1 MSSSDNEFLTKKRE
15 KEELCMLCKQNVFK
29 YTCPRCFYKTCSV
42 ACVKAHKAK
51 FNCNGQRDKFKKV
64 SSQQDYNEKCFYR
77 DINYMNN
84 TVNEI
89 NTSNRKVFSLIEDV
103 DKSKNKTFKNFK
115 RICKKFRNITYF
127 KSPLIMKCNKENKSY
142 AESSTKKIYWTI
154 KFVFIC
160 YNSISHLFSKCEFDD
175 EVSSLSSIGEYL
187 YEHKDEIDNA
197 ELLQYI
203 SSKNW
208 LEQYKICMKINKEN
222 AKDFKN
228 VFIYDKYS
236 YETCEIG
243 LPLKDI
249 LNGKEVYEY
258 PTFYLF
264 NNE

>member
-142 AESSTKKIYWTI
+142 
-154 KFVFIC
+154 V
-160 YNSISHLFSKCEFDD
+160 
-175 EVSSLSSIGEYL
+175 
-187 YEHKDEIDNA
+187 
-197 ELLQYI
+197 
-203 SSKNW
+203 
-208 LEQYKICMKINKEN
+208 
-222 AKDFKN
+222 
-228 VFIYDKYS
+228 
-236 YETCEIG
+236 
-243 LPLKDI
+243 
-249 LNGKEVYEY
+249 
-258 PTFYLF
+258 
-264 NNE
+264 